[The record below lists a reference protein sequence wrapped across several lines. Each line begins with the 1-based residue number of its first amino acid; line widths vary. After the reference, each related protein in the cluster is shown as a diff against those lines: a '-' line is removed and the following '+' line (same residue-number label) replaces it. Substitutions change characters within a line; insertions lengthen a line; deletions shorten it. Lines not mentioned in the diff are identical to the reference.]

1 MAMRRKGVSCMEYNP
16 NHERYWDETAL
27 SEDMKK
33 AFDICNGCR
42 LCYSLCP
49 SFPELF
55 RVVESHE
62 DDVDLLTDEEMAKT
76 ADLCYQCKLCYLKC
90 PYIPPHRFDLDFPR
104 LMLRSKAVRA
114 KKHGIKPVD
123 RFLGDPER
131 IGRLGTAAPTLS
143 NWSNLQPVMRQ
154 LLEKTVGIDHRRHL
168 PKFALMRFSQWIE
181 KHQERTKTADVAIF
195 STCTVEYH
203 EPGIGQ
209 AALKVLAHN
218 GIQAEVPAFQQCC
231 GMPALDGGDIAGATL
246 RARQNVAVLKQFA
259 RDGKPILAL
268 QPTCAYVLKKE
279 YPLLLGTEDAELV
292 SRNTWDVTEY
302 LAQMARKGELK
313 KDFAQAL
320 GTVTYHLSCHT
331 KAEGLKRQARD
342 LLTYVDG
349 TTVNVVDHC
358 AGIDGTW
365 GLKAE
370 FYDES
375 QKVAA
380 KLTQAFHKA
389 HDTQACS
396 DCALAGLQIETV
408 TDQPPRHPVEL
419 LAQAYG
425 LHKAPE

>member
-1 MAMRRKGVSCMEYNP
+1 MEYNP
-16 NHERYWDETAL
+16 NTDRYWDETAL
-27 SEDMKK
+27 SQDMKK

-55 RVVESHE
+55 KAVESH
-62 DDVDLLTDEEMAKT
+62 DDDTDLLTEDELSLT

-114 KKHGIKPVD
+114 KKHGIKPAD

-131 IGRLGTAAPTLS
+131 VGRLGTAAPALS
-143 NWSNLQPVMRQ
+143 NWSNENAVMRQ
-154 LLEKTVGIDHRRHL
+154 LMEKAVGIDRRRHL
-168 PKFALMRFSQWIE
+168 PRFAPLRFSQWVE
-181 KHQERTKTADVAIF
+181 KTHEKSSAADVAIF

-209 AALKVLAHN
+209 AAVKVLAHN
-218 GIQAEVPAFQQCC
+218 GIQAAVPAFQRCC

-246 RARQNVAVLKQFA
+246 RAKQNVAVLVGYA
-259 RDGKPILAL
+259 REGKKILAL

-279 YPLLLGTEDAELV
+279 YPLLLDTEEARLV
-292 SRNTWDVTEY
+292 SEQTVDITEY
-302 LAQMARKGELK
+302 LAQKARKGELK
-313 KDFAQAL
+313 KGFRRSL

-331 KAEGLKRQARD
+331 KAEGLKRSARD
-342 LLTYVDG
+342 VLSYVDG

-370 FYDES
+370 FYDAS

-380 KLTQAFHKA
+380 KLTAAFHEARK
-389 HDTQACS
+389 TQACS
-396 DCALAGLQIETV
+396 DCALAGLQIETAS
-408 TDQPPRHPVEL
+408 DRPPSHPVEL
-419 LAQAYG
+419 LWQAYG
-425 LHKAPE
+425 LERSDRA